1 MAVIKSKPP
10 GRSAGEHAQAL
21 ARVLKSHDE
30 GWRKKAQEL
39 QQEVLRL
46 RQELLMSRARSNM
59 EAAGRIQCPLTVTS
73 AALSALQHHKQDF
86 PADDFL
92 QPSISIFIL

>member
-1 MAVIKSKPP
+1 MKARAALAVAVIKSKPS
-10 GRSAGEHAQAL
+10 GLSAGEHAQAL

-46 RQELLMSRARSNM
+46 RQELLMSRARAGV
-59 EAAGRIQCPLTVTS
+59 EAAGRTKSEGSSV
-73 AALSALQHHKQDF
+73 AAAASQAGCYC
-86 PADDFL
+86 
-92 QPSISIFIL
+92 